1 MNRKW
6 MLAALVLVLI
16 LGAVMVVLRSA
27 DPQHR
32 ARRMNTRENATMTL
46 TVDLP
51 KTNSAKAP
59 ATPPR

>member
-27 DPQHR
+27 DPEYR
-32 ARRMNTRENATMTL
+32 ARRMSNRQNSSWSV
-46 TVDLP
+46 TVNLP
-51 KTNSAKAP
+51 VTNSATP
-59 ATPPR
+59 SATPPR

>member
-6 MLAALVLVLI
+6 VLAALVLVLI

-32 ARRMNTRENATMTL
+32 ARRMNIRENATMSL

-59 ATPPR
+59 AAPPR